1 MPATDNPSWD
11 ARRGIAAGSGER
23 LALPPRAISFKFDG
37 LVLPVF
43 VDRRS
48 PDLVRSLVFGAAET
62 EIGAKTQVES
72 ARVLQGVDQ
81 LLGIELR
88 SGTLQPLDKNVGREV
103 DLERHVI
110 RCLAGKVLG
119 ERILVFEN

>member
-1 MPATDNPSWD
+1 MQGILSWD
-11 ARRGIAAGSGER
+11 ARRGVAGGSRER
-23 LALPPRAISFKFDG
+23 LALPPGARSFKFDG
-37 LVLPVF
+37 LVLPVV

-48 PDLVRSLVFGAAET
+48 PDLVRGLVFGAAKP

-88 SGTLQPLDKNVGREV
+88 SDTLQPLDQNVGRNV
-103 DLERHVI
+103 ALERHVI
-110 RCLAGKVLG
+110 RCLAGKVFG
-119 ERILVFEN
+119 EGILV